1 MMLVQVH
8 AHVRAILHVKPV
20 TMEIL
25 EAVVIIALSSAL
37 VLHSINVPNHNMIQQ
52 YSGLV
57 VFLMEFVLAKMG

>member
-1 MMLVQVH
+1 MMLVQIH
-8 AHVRAILHVKPV
+8 AHVRATLHVKPA
-20 TMEIL
+20 TMENL

-37 VLHSINVPNHNMIQQ
+37 VLHSINVPNHSMIQQ